1 MAVTEGSGTTPPEL
15 MRGVSGGVILGLP
28 LIYTQEVWMLGAT
41 INPLGIVALLIVSF
55 FLNLLLSRYV
65 GFEDE
70 EVRPLANA
78 IQGLGVSIVL
88 SAGLLFLLERV
99 TVDMASENILGV
111 IALCSLPVS
120 LGFALGNA
128 LAPADGGEGADRIA
142 AAGGQF
148 LVGAGGALILSLNIA
163 PTEEPVLMAYQ
174 LEVPNLISLVILSLL
189 LSYLIVFY
197 AEFRGKDLRLETRG
211 SAMAAVAETIL
222 VYLIALLVAG
232 GLLISFAQT
241 DRLDVTLF
249 TSTLVLG
256 FPAAMGAA
264 LGRALL

>member
-1 MAVTEGSGTTPPEL
+1 MAIPKDTGTTPSEL

-41 INPLGIVALLIVSF
+41 INPLGIVGLLIVSF
-55 FLNLLLSRYV
+55 LLNLLLSRYV

-70 EVRPLANA
+70 AATPLEDA
-78 IQGLGVSIVL
+78 IEGLGVSLIL

-99 TVDMASENILGV
+99 TLEMTPENILGV
-111 IALCSLPVS
+111 IALCSVPVS

-128 LAPADGGEGADRIA
+128 LAPPSGGEGADRIV

-148 LVGAGGALILSLNIA
+148 LVGAGGALVMSLNIA
-163 PTEEPVLMAYQ
+163 PTEEPILMAYQ
-174 LEVPNLISLVILSLL
+174 MEVPRLIGLAILSLL
-189 LSYLIVFY
+189 LSYLIVFF
-197 AEFRGKDLRLETRG
+197 AEFRGKEKRLETRG
-211 SAMAAVAETIL
+211 TPAGAIGETIL
-222 VYLIALLVAG
+222 VYLIALMVAG
-232 GLLISFAQT
+232 LLLIAFSQT
-241 DRLDVTLF
+241 DRFDIAF
-249 TSTLVLG
+249 FASILVLG